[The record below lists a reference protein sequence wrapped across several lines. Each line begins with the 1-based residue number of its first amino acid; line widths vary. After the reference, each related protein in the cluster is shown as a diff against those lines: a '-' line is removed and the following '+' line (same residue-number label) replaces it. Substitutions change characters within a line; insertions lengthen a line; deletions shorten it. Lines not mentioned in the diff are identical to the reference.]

1 MIEHVVVMAASPSRR
16 MEALTRTRPKAMLP
30 VLGKPIVARVMED
43 FYRAGIRRFT
53 VVIGEKEGSVAMWLK
68 ERWYVDASLAFAPQG
83 HRRGTLSALFAVRDL
98 LDEPFIITSCD
109 NLVPADHIRQL
120 SHYFESHPGDAAV
133 LSLYYAPEEIVE
145 SAGVLLDPRG
155 HVMYISEQPTGVH
168 QDFRTALPIYGFRPD
183 VFAYLERVPVREE
196 SGGRMLAMAIQTM
209 IDDGE
214 NVGAIEVSER
224 LRIDTPDDLLAA
236 CIALMNRSGTPAL
249 LSELPRTVEVI
260 PPVVVDV
267 GVTVANHVTLGP
279 NVYLETGSRVGANAS
294 LKNALVLGR
303 NVGAGQHIDGEII
316 DEDRV

>member
-30 VLGKPIVARVMED
+30 VLGKPVVARVMED

-68 ERWYVDASLAFAPQG
+68 ERWYVDAAVAFAPQG

-98 LDEPFIITSCD
+98 IHEPFIITSCD
-109 NLVPADHIRQL
+109 NLVPAEHIHQL
-120 SHYFESHPGDAAV
+120 SRYFETHPGDTAV
-133 LSLYYAPEEIVE
+133 LSLYYAPEEVVE

-155 HVMYISEQPTGVH
+155 HVMYISEQPTGAH
-168 QDFRTALPIYGFRPD
+168 QDFRTALPIYGFKPE
-183 VFAYLERVPVREE
+183 VFDYLDRVPVREE
-196 SGGRMLAMAIQTM
+196 SGGRMLAMAIQAM

-214 NVGAIEVSER
+214 NVGALETDER
-224 LRIDTPDDLLAA
+224 LRLDTPDDLLAA
-236 CIALMNRSGTPAL
+236 CVALMNRSVAPAV

-260 PPVVVDV
+260 PPVVIDA

-279 NVYLETGSRVGANAS
+279 NVYLESGSRIGANS
-294 LKNALVLGR
+294 TLKNTLVLGR
-303 NVGAGQHIDGEII
+303 HVGAGQDLDGEIV